1 MALLQTVVGLTF
13 LVVLGNVLGYF
24 FKKIPV
30 SLFQIALGLLVAIFL
45 NVKIE
50 LDTEWFLLLFI
61 APLLYSDAWRFP
73 KKELWELRGPIF
85 GNAILLVFITTIIGG
100 FLIYW
105 MVPELPL
112 PVALAIAAILSPTDP
127 VAVSAIAS
135 QAKLPPSIMHLVA
148 GESLINDA
156 SGLVGFKFAVAAAT
170 AGTFSLWE
178 ATGEF
183 FYVSIMGTLV
193 GALMGFILNAIGDWL
208 SSHGNNDVS
217 LRVVLQLFTPFLVYI
232 LAEEIHAS
240 GVIAVVV
247 AAIILNIHTKHDVD
261 YTGELHVVGINTWN
275 VFGYLLNGYI
285 FVILGI
291 EFPLATHLSAAIS
304 LPMALFYS
312 VVTWLIIFGIRVT
325 WTYVTQ
331 WVRLKNHK
339 NETASWRVA
348 LTSGL
353 TGVRGAVT
361 MAGVLSVPLVT
372 DSGAPFPQRALML
385 FIAAIT
391 IILSLIMAI
400 VLLPI
405 VGGEKKTQ
413 VPPGA
418 TKAKAKVA
426 QHMSEPRARVYVLQ
440 SAVRE
445 IEARRRESNQ
455 AVVYDIIRRY
465 QSQIRQLQL
474 QFMKAD
480 KMSPILDAEMTLRE
494 FALETERGAVQRLL
508 VDERISPLVFASE
521 GRRIDRA
528 ESELDDLVTHD
539 RGKRTWRQIRRFFTG
554 FGRMIRVWL
563 SDDSSDKLLSE
574 YQLARHEASKEAI
587 AAISKYISTDEA
599 QSSHLDQTAAYNL
612 IIMYRA
618 QIERERH
625 GQSSVKNAEAL
636 KMELELIGLNAQREA
651 VQHLTEAHF
660 ISSTTSL
667 NIRQYIN
674 FTEAGMLTNLEEYEL
689 R

>member
-508 VDERISPLVFASE
+508 VYERISPLVFASE

-667 NIRQYIN
+667 NIRQNIN
-674 FTEAGMLTNLEEYEL
+674 FTEAGMLTNLEE
-689 R
+689 

>member
-24 FKKIPV
+24 LKKVPV
-30 SLFQIALGLLVAIFL
+30 SLIQIGLGLLVAIFL
-45 NVKIE
+45 DVEIK

-85 GNAILLVFITTIIGG
+85 GNAILLVFITTIVGG

-105 MVPELPL
+105 MVPQLPL

-135 QAKLPPSIMHLVA
+135 EAKLPPSIMHLVA

-170 AGTFSLWE
+170 AGTFSLWQ

-183 FYVSIMGTLV
+183 FYVSIMGALV
-193 GALMGFILNAIGDWL
+193 GALMGFLINGIGDWL
-208 SSHGNNDVS
+208 SSHAINDVS
-217 LRVVLQLFTPFLVYI
+217 LRVVIQLFTPFLVYI
-232 LAEEIHAS
+232 TAEEINAS

-291 EFPLATHLSAAIS
+291 EFPLATHIGKVIP
-304 LPMALFYS
+304 LPMAILYS
-312 VVTWLIIFGIRVT
+312 VITWFIIFGIRVI

-339 NETASWRVA
+339 HETASWRVA
-348 LTSGL
+348 ITSGL

-372 DSGAPFPQRALML
+372 DSGEPFPQRALML

-391 IILSLIMAI
+391 IILSLVAAI

-405 VGGEKKTQ
+405 VGGTKKTQ
-413 VPPGA
+413 VPPG
-418 TKAKAKVA
+418 TKKAKAKVA

-455 AVVYDIIRRY
+455 IVIYEIIRRY
-465 QSQIRQLQL
+465 QIEIRQLQL
-474 QFMKAD
+474 QFMKTD
-480 KMSPILDAEMTLRE
+480 KLSPILDAEMALRQIG
-494 FALETERGAVQRLL
+494 LEAERSAIQGLL
-508 VDERISPLVFASE
+508 VDERITPLVFASE
-521 GRRIDRA
+521 GRRIDRS

-539 RGKRTWRQIRRFFTG
+539 RAKRTWRQIRRFLLS

-563 SDDSSDKLLSE
+563 SDTSSDALLTE
-574 YQLARHEASKEAI
+574 YELARHEAAKEAI

-599 QSSHLDQTAAYNL
+599 QDSHLDQTAAYNL
-612 IIMYRA
+612 IIMYRSR
-618 QIERERH
+618 IERERH
-625 GQSSVKNAEAL
+625 GGNGVQSEEDL
-636 KMELELIGLNAQREA
+636 KLELELVGLNAQRDA

-660 ISSTTSL
+660 ISNTTSR
-667 NIRQYIN
+667 NIRQNIN
-674 FTEAGMLTNLEEYEL
+674 FTEAGKLTNLEE
-689 R
+689 

>member
-247 AAIILNIHTKHDVD
+247 AAIILNIHTKYDVD

-667 NIRQYIN
+667 NIRQNIN
-674 FTEAGMLTNLEEYEL
+674 FTEAGMLTNLEE
-689 R
+689 

>member
-1 MALLQTVVGLTF
+1 MDLLQNVVGLTF

-24 FKKIPV
+24 LKKVPV
-30 SLFQIALGLLVAIFL
+30 SLIQIGLGLLVAIFL
-45 NVKIE
+45 DVEIK

-85 GNAILLVFITTIIGG
+85 GNAILLVFITTIVGG

-105 MVPELPL
+105 MVPQLPL

-135 QAKLPPSIMHLVA
+135 EAKLPPSIMHLVA

-170 AGTFSLWE
+170 AGTFSLWQ

-183 FYVSIMGTLV
+183 FYVSIMGALV
-193 GALMGFILNAIGDWL
+193 GALMGFLINGIGDWL
-208 SSHGNNDVS
+208 SSHAINDVS
-217 LRVVLQLFTPFLVYI
+217 LRVVIQLFTPFLVYI
-232 LAEEIHAS
+232 TAEEINAS

-261 YTGELHVVGINTWN
+261 YTGELHVIGINTWN

-291 EFPLATHLSAAIS
+291 EFPLATHIGQVIS
-304 LPMALFYS
+304 LPIAILYS
-312 VVTWLIIFGIRVT
+312 VITWFIIFGIRVI

-339 NETASWRVA
+339 HETASWRVA
-348 LTSGL
+348 ITSGL

-372 DSGAPFPQRALML
+372 DSGEPFPQRALML

-391 IILSLIMAI
+391 IILSLVAAI

-405 VGGEKKTQ
+405 VGGTKKTQ
-413 VPPGA
+413 VPPG
-418 TKAKAKVA
+418 TKKAKAKVA

-455 AVVYDIIRRY
+455 IVIYEIIRRY
-465 QSQIRQLQL
+465 QIEIRQLQL
-474 QFMKAD
+474 QFMKTD
-480 KMSPILDAEMTLRE
+480 KLSPILDAEMALRQIG
-494 FALETERGAVQRLL
+494 LEAERSAIQGLL
-508 VDERISPLVFASE
+508 VDERITPLVFASE
-521 GRRIDRA
+521 GRRIDRS

-539 RGKRTWRQIRRFFTG
+539 RAKRTWRQIRRFLLS

-563 SDDSSDKLLSE
+563 SDTSSDALLTE
-574 YQLARHEASKEAI
+574 YELARHEAAKEAI

-599 QSSHLDQTAAYNL
+599 QDSHLDQTAAYNL
-612 IIMYRA
+612 IIMYRSRL
-618 QIERERH
+618 ERERH
-625 GQSSVKNAEAL
+625 GGNGVQSEEDL
-636 KMELELIGLNAQREA
+636 KLELELVGLNAQRDA

-660 ISSTTSL
+660 ISNTTSR
-667 NIRQYIN
+667 NIRQNIN
-674 FTEAGMLTNLEEYEL
+674 FTEAGKLTNLEE
-689 R
+689 

>member
-85 GNAILLVFITTIIGG
+85 GNAILLVFITTIVGG

-170 AGTFSLWE
+170 AGTFSLWQ

-232 LAEEIHAS
+232 LAEEINAS

-312 VVTWLIIFGIRVT
+312 VVTWLIIFGIRVI

-348 LTSGL
+348 ITSGL

-455 AVVYDIIRRY
+455 AIVYDIIRRY

-521 GRRIDRA
+521 SRRIDRA

-554 FGRMIRVWL
+554 FGRMVRVWL

-660 ISSTTSL
+660 ISGTTSL
-667 NIRQYIN
+667 NIRQNIN
-674 FTEAGMLTNLEEYEL
+674 FTEAGMLTNLEE
-689 R
+689 

>member
-85 GNAILLVFITTIIGG
+85 GNAILLVFITTIVGG

-170 AGTFSLWE
+170 AGTFSLWQ

-183 FYVSIMGTLV
+183 FYVSIMSTLV

-232 LAEEIHAS
+232 LAEEINAS

-312 VVTWLIIFGIRVT
+312 VVTWLIIFGIRVI

-348 LTSGL
+348 ITSGL

-554 FGRMIRVWL
+554 FGRMVRVWL

-660 ISSTTSL
+660 ISGTTSL
-667 NIRQYIN
+667 NIRQNIN
-674 FTEAGMLTNLEEYEL
+674 FTEAGMLTNLEE
-689 R
+689 

>member
-1 MALLQTVVGLTF
+1 M
-13 LVVLGNVLGYF
+13 
-24 FKKIPV
+24 
-30 SLFQIALGLLVAIFL
+30 
-45 NVKIE
+45 
-50 LDTEWFLLLFI
+50 FI

-85 GNAILLVFITTIIGG
+85 GNAILLVFITTIVGG

-105 MVPELPL
+105 MVPQLPL

-135 QAKLPPSIMHLVA
+135 EAKLPPSIMHLVA

-170 AGTFSLWE
+170 AGTFSLWQ

-183 FYVSIMGTLV
+183 FYVSIMGALV
-193 GALMGFILNAIGDWL
+193 GALMGFLINGIGDWL
-208 SSHGNNDVS
+208 SSHAINDVS
-217 LRVVLQLFTPFLVYI
+217 LRVVIQLFTPFLVYI
-232 LAEEIHAS
+232 TAEEINAS

-261 YTGELHVVGINTWN
+261 YTGELHVIGINTWN
-275 VFGYLLNGYI
+275 VFAYLLNGYI

-291 EFPLATHLSAAIS
+291 EFPLATHIGQVIS
-304 LPMALFYS
+304 LPMAILYS
-312 VVTWLIIFGIRVT
+312 VITWFIIFGIRVI

-339 NETASWRVA
+339 HETASWRVA
-348 LTSGL
+348 ITSGL

-372 DSGAPFPQRALML
+372 DSGEPFPQRALML

-391 IILSLIMAI
+391 IILSLVAAI

-405 VGGEKKTQ
+405 VGGTKKTQ
-413 VPPGA
+413 VPPG
-418 TKAKAKVA
+418 TKKAKAKVA

-455 AVVYDIIRRY
+455 IVIYEIIRRY
-465 QSQIRQLQL
+465 QIEIRQLQL
-474 QFMKAD
+474 QFMKTD
-480 KMSPILDAEMTLRE
+480 KLSPILDAEMALRQIG
-494 FALETERGAVQRLL
+494 LEAERSAIQGLL
-508 VDERISPLVFASE
+508 VNERITPLVFASE
-521 GRRIDRA
+521 GRRIDRS

-539 RGKRTWRQIRRFFTG
+539 RAKRTWRQIRRFLLS

-563 SDDSSDKLLSE
+563 SDTSSDALLTE
-574 YQLARHEASKEAI
+574 YELARHEAAKEAI

-599 QSSHLDQTAAYNL
+599 QDSHLDQTAAYNL
-612 IIMYRA
+612 IIMYRSRL
-618 QIERERH
+618 ERERH
-625 GQSSVKNAEAL
+625 GGNGVQSEEDL
-636 KMELELIGLNAQREA
+636 KLELELVGLNAQRDA

-660 ISSTTSL
+660 ISNTTSR
-667 NIRQYIN
+667 NIRQNIN
-674 FTEAGMLTNLEEYEL
+674 FTEAGKLTNLEE
-689 R
+689 

>member
-24 FKKIPV
+24 LKKVPV
-30 SLFQIALGLLVAIFL
+30 SLIQIGLGLLVAIFL
-45 NVKIE
+45 DVEIK

-85 GNAILLVFITTIIGG
+85 GNAILLVFITTIVGG

-105 MVPELPL
+105 MVPQLPL

-135 QAKLPPSIMHLVA
+135 EAKLPPSIMHLVA

-170 AGTFSLWE
+170 AGTFSLWQ

-183 FYVSIMGTLV
+183 FYVSIMGALV
-193 GALMGFILNAIGDWL
+193 GALMGFLINGIGDWL
-208 SSHGNNDVS
+208 SSHAINDVS
-217 LRVVLQLFTPFLVYI
+217 FRVVIQLFTPFLVYI
-232 LAEEIHAS
+232 TAEEINAS

-261 YTGELHVVGINTWN
+261 YTGELHVIGINTWN

-291 EFPLATHLSAAIS
+291 EFPLATHIGQVIS
-304 LPMALFYS
+304 LPMAILYS
-312 VVTWLIIFGIRVT
+312 VITWFIIFGIRVI

-339 NETASWRVA
+339 HETASWRVA
-348 LTSGL
+348 ITSGL

-372 DSGAPFPQRALML
+372 DSGEPFPQRALML

-391 IILSLIMAI
+391 IILSLVAAI

-405 VGGEKKTQ
+405 VGGTKKTQ
-413 VPPGA
+413 VPPG
-418 TKAKAKVA
+418 TKKAKAKVA

-455 AVVYDIIRRY
+455 IVIYEIIRRY
-465 QSQIRQLQL
+465 QIEIRQLQL
-474 QFMKAD
+474 QFMKTD
-480 KMSPILDAEMTLRE
+480 KLSPILDAEMALRQIG
-494 FALETERGAVQRLL
+494 LEAERSAIQGLL
-508 VDERISPLVFASE
+508 VDERITPLVFASE
-521 GRRIDRA
+521 GRRIDRS

-539 RGKRTWRQIRRFFTG
+539 RAKRTWRQIRRFLLS

-563 SDDSSDKLLSE
+563 SDTSSDALLTE
-574 YQLARHEASKEAI
+574 YELARHEAAKEAI

-599 QSSHLDQTAAYNL
+599 QDSHLDQTAAYNL
-612 IIMYRA
+612 IIMYRSRL
-618 QIERERH
+618 ERERH
-625 GQSSVKNAEAL
+625 GGNGVQSEEDL
-636 KMELELIGLNAQREA
+636 KLELELVGLNAQRDA

-660 ISSTTSL
+660 ISNTTSR
-667 NIRQYIN
+667 NIRQNIN
-674 FTEAGMLTNLEEYEL
+674 FTEAGKLTNLEE
-689 R
+689 

>member
-24 FKKIPV
+24 LKKVPV
-30 SLFQIALGLLVAIFL
+30 SLIQIGLGLLVAIFL
-45 NVKIE
+45 DVEIK

-85 GNAILLVFITTIIGG
+85 GNAILLVFITTIVGG

-105 MVPELPL
+105 MVPQLPL

-135 QAKLPPSIMHLVA
+135 EAKLPPSIMHLVA

-170 AGTFSLWE
+170 AGTFSLWQ

-183 FYVSIMGTLV
+183 FYVSIMGALV
-193 GALMGFILNAIGDWL
+193 GALMGFLINGIGDWL
-208 SSHGNNDVS
+208 SSHAINDVS
-217 LRVVLQLFTPFLVYI
+217 LRVVIQLFTPFLVYI
-232 LAEEIHAS
+232 TAEEINAS

-291 EFPLATHLSAAIS
+291 EFPLATHIGQVIS
-304 LPMALFYS
+304 LPMAILYS
-312 VVTWLIIFGIRVT
+312 VITWFIIFGIRVI

-339 NETASWRVA
+339 HETASWRVA
-348 LTSGL
+348 ITSGL

-372 DSGAPFPQRALML
+372 DSGEPFPQRALML

-391 IILSLIMAI
+391 IILSLIAAI

-405 VGGEKKTQ
+405 VGGTKKTQ
-413 VPPGA
+413 VPPG
-418 TKAKAKVA
+418 TKKAKAKVA

-455 AVVYDIIRRY
+455 IVIYEIIRRY
-465 QSQIRQLQL
+465 QIEIRQLQL
-474 QFMKAD
+474 QFMKTD
-480 KMSPILDAEMTLRE
+480 KLSPILDAEMALRQIG
-494 FALETERGAVQRLL
+494 LEAERSAIQGLL
-508 VDERISPLVFASE
+508 VDERITPLVFASE
-521 GRRIDRA
+521 GRRIDRS

-539 RGKRTWRQIRRFFTG
+539 RAKRTWRQIRRFLLS

-563 SDDSSDKLLSE
+563 SDTSSDALLTE
-574 YQLARHEASKEAI
+574 YELARHEAAKEAI

-599 QSSHLDQTAAYNL
+599 QDSHLDQTAAYNL
-612 IIMYRA
+612 IIMYRSRL
-618 QIERERH
+618 ERERH
-625 GQSSVKNAEAL
+625 GGNGVQSEEDL
-636 KMELELIGLNAQREA
+636 KLELELVGLNAQRDA

-660 ISSTTSL
+660 ISNTTSR
-667 NIRQYIN
+667 NIRQNIN
-674 FTEAGMLTNLEEYEL
+674 FTEAGKLTNLEE
-689 R
+689 

>member
-24 FKKIPV
+24 LKKVPV
-30 SLFQIALGLLVAIFL
+30 SLIQIGLGLLVAIFL
-45 NVKIE
+45 DVEIK

-85 GNAILLVFITTIIGG
+85 GNAILLVFITTIVGG

-105 MVPELPL
+105 MVPQLPL

-135 QAKLPPSIMHLVA
+135 EAKLPPSIMHLVA

-170 AGTFSLWE
+170 AGTFSLWQ

-183 FYVSIMGTLV
+183 FYVSIMGALV
-193 GALMGFILNAIGDWL
+193 GALMGFLINGIGDWL
-208 SSHGNNDVS
+208 SSHAINDVS
-217 LRVVLQLFTPFLVYI
+217 LRVVIQLFTPFLVYI
-232 LAEEIHAS
+232 TAEEINAS

-261 YTGELHVVGINTWN
+261 YTGELHVIGINTWN

-291 EFPLATHLSAAIS
+291 EFPLATHIGQVIS
-304 LPMALFYS
+304 LPMAILYS
-312 VVTWLIIFGIRVT
+312 VITWFIIFGIRVI

-339 NETASWRVA
+339 HETASWRVA
-348 LTSGL
+348 ITSGL

-372 DSGAPFPQRALML
+372 DSGEPFPQRALML

-391 IILSLIMAI
+391 IILSLVAAI

-405 VGGEKKTQ
+405 VGGTKKTQ
-413 VPPGA
+413 VPPG
-418 TKAKAKVA
+418 TKKAKAKVA

-455 AVVYDIIRRY
+455 IVIYEIIGRY
-465 QSQIRQLQL
+465 QIEIRQLQL
-474 QFMKAD
+474 QFMKTD
-480 KMSPILDAEMTLRE
+480 KLSPILDAEMALRQIG
-494 FALETERGAVQRLL
+494 LEAERSAIQGLL
-508 VDERISPLVFASE
+508 VDERITPLVFASE
-521 GRRIDRA
+521 GRRIDRS

-539 RGKRTWRQIRRFFTG
+539 RAKRTWRQIRRFLLS

-563 SDDSSDKLLSE
+563 SDTSSDALLTE
-574 YQLARHEASKEAI
+574 YELARHEAAKEAI

-599 QSSHLDQTAAYNL
+599 QDSHLDQTAAYNL
-612 IIMYRA
+612 IIMYRSRL
-618 QIERERH
+618 ERERH
-625 GQSSVKNAEAL
+625 GGNGVQSEEDL
-636 KMELELIGLNAQREA
+636 KLELELVGLNAQRDA

-660 ISSTTSL
+660 ISNTTSR
-667 NIRQYIN
+667 NIRQNIN
-674 FTEAGMLTNLEEYEL
+674 FTEAGKLTNLEE
-689 R
+689 

>member
-85 GNAILLVFITTIIGG
+85 GNAILLVFITTIVGG

-170 AGTFSLWE
+170 AGTFSLWQ

-232 LAEEIHAS
+232 LAEEINAS

-312 VVTWLIIFGIRVT
+312 VVTWLIIFGIRVI

-348 LTSGL
+348 ITSGL

-521 GRRIDRA
+521 GRRIDRS

-554 FGRMIRVWL
+554 FGRMVRVWL

-660 ISSTTSL
+660 ISGTTSL
-667 NIRQYIN
+667 NIRQNIN
-674 FTEAGMLTNLEEYEL
+674 FTEAGMLTNLEE
-689 R
+689 

>member
-24 FKKIPV
+24 LKKVPV
-30 SLFQIALGLLVAIFL
+30 SLIQIGLGLLVAIFL
-45 NVKIE
+45 DVEIK

-85 GNAILLVFITTIIGG
+85 GNAILLVFITTIVGG

-105 MVPELPL
+105 MVPQLPL

-135 QAKLPPSIMHLVA
+135 EAKLPPSIMHLVA

-170 AGTFSLWE
+170 AGTFSLWQ

-183 FYVSIMGTLV
+183 FYVSIMGALV
-193 GALMGFILNAIGDWL
+193 GALMGFLINGIGDWL
-208 SSHGNNDVS
+208 SSHAINDVS
-217 LRVVLQLFTPFLVYI
+217 FRVVIQLFTPFLVYI
-232 LAEEIHAS
+232 TAEEINAS

-261 YTGELHVVGINTWN
+261 YTGELHVIGINTWN

-291 EFPLATHLSAAIS
+291 EFPLATHIGQVIS
-304 LPMALFYS
+304 LPMAILYS
-312 VVTWLIIFGIRVT
+312 VITWFIIFGIRVI

-339 NETASWRVA
+339 HETASWRVA
-348 LTSGL
+348 ITSGL

-372 DSGAPFPQRALML
+372 DSGEPFPQRALML

-391 IILSLIMAI
+391 IILSLIAAI

-405 VGGEKKTQ
+405 VGGTKKTQ
-413 VPPGA
+413 VPPG
-418 TKAKAKVA
+418 TKKAKAKVA

-455 AVVYDIIRRY
+455 IVIYEIIRRY
-465 QSQIRQLQL
+465 QIEIRQLQL
-474 QFMKAD
+474 QFMKTD
-480 KMSPILDAEMTLRE
+480 KLSPILDAEMALRQIG
-494 FALETERGAVQRLL
+494 LEAERSAIQGLL
-508 VDERISPLVFASE
+508 VDERITPLVFASE
-521 GRRIDRA
+521 GRRIDRS

-539 RGKRTWRQIRRFFTG
+539 RAKRTWRQIRRFLLS

-563 SDDSSDKLLSE
+563 SDTSSDALLTE
-574 YQLARHEASKEAI
+574 YELARHEAAKEAI

-599 QSSHLDQTAAYNL
+599 QDSHLDQTAAYNL
-612 IIMYRA
+612 IIMYRSRL
-618 QIERERH
+618 ERERH
-625 GQSSVKNAEAL
+625 GGNGVQSEEDL
-636 KMELELIGLNAQREA
+636 KLELELVGLNAQRDA

-660 ISSTTSL
+660 ISNTTSR
-667 NIRQYIN
+667 NIRQNIN
-674 FTEAGMLTNLEEYEL
+674 FTEAGKLTNLEE
-689 R
+689 

>member
-24 FKKIPV
+24 LKKVPV
-30 SLFQIALGLLVAIFL
+30 SLIQIGLGLLVAIFL
-45 NVKIE
+45 DVEIK

-85 GNAILLVFITTIIGG
+85 GNAILLVFITTIVGG

-105 MVPELPL
+105 MVPQLPL

-135 QAKLPPSIMHLVA
+135 EAKLPPSIMHLVA

-170 AGTFSLWE
+170 AGTFSLWQ

-183 FYVSIMGTLV
+183 FYVSIMGALV
-193 GALMGFILNAIGDWL
+193 GALMGFLINGIGDWL
-208 SSHGNNDVS
+208 SSHAINDVS
-217 LRVVLQLFTPFLVYI
+217 LRVVIQLFTPFLVYI
-232 LAEEIHAS
+232 TAEEINAS

-261 YTGELHVVGINTWN
+261 YTGELHVIGINTWN

-291 EFPLATHLSAAIS
+291 EFPLATHIGQVIS
-304 LPMALFYS
+304 LPMAILYS
-312 VVTWLIIFGIRVT
+312 VITWFIIFGIRVI

-339 NETASWRVA
+339 HETASWRVA
-348 LTSGL
+348 ITSGL

-372 DSGAPFPQRALML
+372 DSGEPFPQRALML

-391 IILSLIMAI
+391 IILSLVAAI

-405 VGGEKKTQ
+405 VGGTKKTQ
-413 VPPGA
+413 VPPG
-418 TKAKAKVA
+418 TKKAKAKVA

-455 AVVYDIIRRY
+455 IVIYEIIRRY
-465 QSQIRQLQL
+465 QIEIRQLQL
-474 QFMKAD
+474 QFMKTD
-480 KMSPILDAEMTLRE
+480 KLSPILDAEMALRQIG
-494 FALETERGAVQRLL
+494 LEAERSAIQGLL
-508 VDERISPLVFASE
+508 VNERITPLVFASE
-521 GRRIDRA
+521 GRRIDRS

-539 RGKRTWRQIRRFFTG
+539 RAKRTWRQIRRFLLS

-563 SDDSSDKLLSE
+563 SDTSSDALLTE
-574 YQLARHEASKEAI
+574 YELARHEAAKEAI

-599 QSSHLDQTAAYNL
+599 QDSHLDQTAAYNL
-612 IIMYRA
+612 IIMYRSRL
-618 QIERERH
+618 ERERH
-625 GQSSVKNAEAL
+625 GGNGVQSEEDL
-636 KMELELIGLNAQREA
+636 KLELELVGLNAQRDA

-660 ISSTTSL
+660 ISNTTSR
-667 NIRQYIN
+667 NIRQNIN
-674 FTEAGMLTNLEEYEL
+674 FTEAGKLTNLEE
-689 R
+689 

>member
-1 MALLQTVVGLTF
+1 MDLLQTVVGLTF

-24 FKKIPV
+24 LKKVPV
-30 SLFQIALGLLVAIFL
+30 SLIQIGLGLLVAIFL
-45 NVKIE
+45 DVEIK

-85 GNAILLVFITTIIGG
+85 GNAILLVFITTIVGG

-105 MVPELPL
+105 MVPQLPL

-135 QAKLPPSIMHLVA
+135 EAKLPPSIMHLVA

-170 AGTFSLWE
+170 AGTFSLWQ

-183 FYVSIMGTLV
+183 FYVSIMGALV
-193 GALMGFILNAIGDWL
+193 GALMGFLINGIGDWL
-208 SSHGNNDVS
+208 SSHAINDVS
-217 LRVVLQLFTPFLVYI
+217 LRVVIQLFTPFLVYI
-232 LAEEIHAS
+232 TAEEINAS

-261 YTGELHVVGINTWN
+261 YTGELHVIGINTWN

-291 EFPLATHLSAAIS
+291 EFPLATHIGQVIS
-304 LPMALFYS
+304 LPMAILYS
-312 VVTWLIIFGIRVT
+312 VITWFIIFGIRVI

-339 NETASWRVA
+339 HETASWRVA
-348 LTSGL
+348 ITSGL

-372 DSGAPFPQRALML
+372 DSGEPFPQRALML

-391 IILSLIMAI
+391 IILSLVAAI

-405 VGGEKKTQ
+405 VGGTKKTQ
-413 VPPGA
+413 VPPG
-418 TKAKAKVA
+418 TKKAKAKVA

-455 AVVYDIIRRY
+455 IVIYEIIRRY
-465 QSQIRQLQL
+465 QIEIRQLQL
-474 QFMKAD
+474 QFMKTD
-480 KMSPILDAEMTLRE
+480 KLSPILDAEMALRQIG
-494 FALETERGAVQRLL
+494 LEAERSAIQGLL
-508 VDERISPLVFASE
+508 VDERITPLVFASE
-521 GRRIDRA
+521 GRRIDRS

-539 RGKRTWRQIRRFFTG
+539 RAKRTWRQIRRFLLS

-563 SDDSSDKLLSE
+563 SDTSSDALLTE
-574 YQLARHEASKEAI
+574 YELARHEAAKEAI

-599 QSSHLDQTAAYNL
+599 QDSHLDQTAAYNL
-612 IIMYRA
+612 IIMYRSRL
-618 QIERERH
+618 ERERH
-625 GQSSVKNAEAL
+625 GGNGVQSEEDL
-636 KMELELIGLNAQREA
+636 KLELELVGLNAQRDA

-660 ISSTTSL
+660 ISNTTSR
-667 NIRQYIN
+667 NIRQNIN
-674 FTEAGMLTNLEEYEL
+674 FTEAGKLTNLEE
-689 R
+689 

>member
-85 GNAILLVFITTIIGG
+85 GNAILLVFITTIVGG

-170 AGTFSLWE
+170 AGTFSLWQ

-183 FYVSIMGTLV
+183 FYVLIMGTLV

-232 LAEEIHAS
+232 LAEEINAS

-312 VVTWLIIFGIRVT
+312 VVTWLIIFGIRVI

-348 LTSGL
+348 ITSGL

-554 FGRMIRVWL
+554 FGRMVRVWL

-660 ISSTTSL
+660 ISGTTSL
-667 NIRQYIN
+667 NIRQNIN
-674 FTEAGMLTNLEEYEL
+674 FTEAGMLTNLEE
-689 R
+689 

>member
-24 FKKIPV
+24 LKKVPV
-30 SLFQIALGLLVAIFL
+30 SLIQIGLGLLVAIFL
-45 NVKIE
+45 DVEIK

-85 GNAILLVFITTIIGG
+85 GNAILLVFITTIVGG

-105 MVPELPL
+105 MVPQLPL

-135 QAKLPPSIMHLVA
+135 EAKLPPSIMHLVA

-170 AGTFSLWE
+170 AGTFSLWQ

-183 FYVSIMGTLV
+183 FYVSIMGALV
-193 GALMGFILNAIGDWL
+193 GALMGFLINGIGDWL
-208 SSHGNNDVS
+208 SSHAINDVS
-217 LRVVLQLFTPFLVYI
+217 LRVVIQLFTPFLVYI
-232 LAEEIHAS
+232 TAEEINAS

-261 YTGELHVVGINTWN
+261 YTGELHVIGINTWN
-275 VFGYLLNGYI
+275 VFAYLLNGYI

-291 EFPLATHLSAAIS
+291 EFPLATHIGQVIS
-304 LPMALFYS
+304 LPMAILYS
-312 VVTWLIIFGIRVT
+312 VITWFIIFGIRVI

-339 NETASWRVA
+339 HETASWRVA
-348 LTSGL
+348 ITSGL

-372 DSGAPFPQRALML
+372 DSGEPFPQRALML

-391 IILSLIMAI
+391 IILSLVAAI

-405 VGGEKKTQ
+405 VGGTKKTQ
-413 VPPGA
+413 VPPG
-418 TKAKAKVA
+418 TKKAKAKVA

-455 AVVYDIIRRY
+455 IVIYEIIRRY
-465 QSQIRQLQL
+465 QIEIRQLQL
-474 QFMKAD
+474 QFMKTD
-480 KMSPILDAEMTLRE
+480 KLSPILDAEMALRQIG
-494 FALETERGAVQRLL
+494 LEAERSAIQGLL
-508 VDERISPLVFASE
+508 VDERITPLVFASE
-521 GRRIDRA
+521 GRRIDRS

-539 RGKRTWRQIRRFFTG
+539 RAKRTWRQIRRFLLS

-563 SDDSSDKLLSE
+563 SDTSSDALLTE
-574 YQLARHEASKEAI
+574 YELARHEAAKEAI

-599 QSSHLDQTAAYNL
+599 QDSHLDQTAAYNL
-612 IIMYRA
+612 IIMYRSRL
-618 QIERERH
+618 ERERH
-625 GQSSVKNAEAL
+625 GGNGVQSEEDL
-636 KMELELIGLNAQREA
+636 KLELELVGLNAQRDA

-660 ISSTTSL
+660 ISNTTSR
-667 NIRQYIN
+667 NIRQNIN
-674 FTEAGMLTNLEEYEL
+674 FTEAGKLTNLEE
-689 R
+689 

>member
-24 FKKIPV
+24 LKKVPV
-30 SLFQIALGLLVAIFL
+30 SLIQIGLGLLVAIFL
-45 NVKIE
+45 DVEIK

-85 GNAILLVFITTIIGG
+85 GNAILLVFITTIVGG

-105 MVPELPL
+105 MVPQLPL

-135 QAKLPPSIMHLVA
+135 EAKLPPSIMHLVA

-170 AGTFSLWE
+170 AGTFSLWQ

-183 FYVSIMGTLV
+183 FYVSIMGALV
-193 GALMGFILNAIGDWL
+193 GALMGFLINGIGDWL
-208 SSHGNNDVS
+208 SSHAINDVS
-217 LRVVLQLFTPFLVYI
+217 LRVVIQLFTPFLVYI
-232 LAEEIHAS
+232 TAEEINAS

-261 YTGELHVVGINTWN
+261 YTGELHVIGINTWN
-275 VFGYLLNGYI
+275 VFAYLLNGYI

-291 EFPLATHLSAAIS
+291 EFPLATHIGQVIS
-304 LPMALFYS
+304 LPMAILYS
-312 VVTWLIIFGIRVT
+312 VITWFIIFGIRVI

-339 NETASWRVA
+339 HETASWRVA
-348 LTSGL
+348 ITSGL

-372 DSGAPFPQRALML
+372 DSGEPFPQRALML

-391 IILSLIMAI
+391 IILSLVAAI

-405 VGGEKKTQ
+405 VGDTKKTQ
-413 VPPGA
+413 VPPG
-418 TKAKAKVA
+418 TKKAKAKVA

-455 AVVYDIIRRY
+455 IVIYEIIRRY
-465 QSQIRQLQL
+465 QIEIRQLQL
-474 QFMKAD
+474 QFMKTD
-480 KMSPILDAEMTLRE
+480 KLSPILDAEMALRQIG
-494 FALETERGAVQRLL
+494 LEAERSAIQGLL
-508 VDERISPLVFASE
+508 VDERITPLVFASE
-521 GRRIDRA
+521 GRRIDRS

-539 RGKRTWRQIRRFFTG
+539 RAKRTWRQIRRFLLS

-563 SDDSSDKLLSE
+563 SDTSSDALLTE
-574 YQLARHEASKEAI
+574 YELARHEAAKEAI

-599 QSSHLDQTAAYNL
+599 QDSHLDQTAAYNL
-612 IIMYRA
+612 IIMYRSRL
-618 QIERERH
+618 ERERH
-625 GQSSVKNAEAL
+625 GGNGVQSEEDL
-636 KMELELIGLNAQREA
+636 KLELELVGLNAQRDA

-660 ISSTTSL
+660 ISNTTSR
-667 NIRQYIN
+667 NIRQNIN
-674 FTEAGMLTNLEEYEL
+674 FTEAGKLTNLEE
-689 R
+689 

>member
-24 FKKIPV
+24 LKKVPV
-30 SLFQIALGLLVAIFL
+30 SLIQIGLGLLVAVFL
-45 NVKIE
+45 DVEIK

-85 GNAILLVFITTIIGG
+85 GNAILLVFITTIVGG

-105 MVPELPL
+105 MVPQLPL

-135 QAKLPPSIMHLVA
+135 EAKLPPSIMHLVA

-170 AGTFSLWE
+170 AGTFSLWQ

-183 FYVSIMGTLV
+183 FYVSIMGALV
-193 GALMGFILNAIGDWL
+193 GALMGFLINGIGDWL
-208 SSHGNNDVS
+208 SSHAINDVS
-217 LRVVLQLFTPFLVYI
+217 LRVVIQLFTPFLVYI
-232 LAEEIHAS
+232 ITEEINAS

-261 YTGELHVVGINTWN
+261 YTGELHVIGINTWN

-291 EFPLATHLSAAIS
+291 EFPLATHIGQVIS
-304 LPMALFYS
+304 LPMAILYS
-312 VVTWLIIFGIRVT
+312 VITWFIIFGIRVI
-325 WTYVTQ
+325 WTYVSQ

-339 NETASWRVA
+339 HETASWRVA
-348 LTSGL
+348 ITSGL

-372 DSGAPFPQRALML
+372 DSGEPFPQRALML

-391 IILSLIMAI
+391 IILSLVAAI

-405 VGGEKKTQ
+405 VGGTKKTQ
-413 VPPGA
+413 VPPG
-418 TKAKAKVA
+418 TKKAKAKVA

-455 AVVYDIIRRY
+455 IVIYEIIRRY
-465 QSQIRQLQL
+465 QIEIRQLQL
-474 QFMKAD
+474 QFMKTD
-480 KMSPILDAEMTLRE
+480 KLSPILDAEMALRQIG
-494 FALETERGAVQRLL
+494 LEAERSAIQGLL
-508 VDERISPLVFASE
+508 VDERITPLVFASE
-521 GRRIDRA
+521 GRRIDRS

-539 RGKRTWRQIRRFFTG
+539 RAKRTWRQVRRFLLS

-563 SDDSSDKLLSE
+563 SDTSSDALLSE
-574 YQLARHEASKEAI
+574 YELARHEAAKEAI

-599 QSSHLDQTAAYNL
+599 QDSHLDQTAAYNL
-612 IIMYRA
+612 IIMYRSRL
-618 QIERERH
+618 ERERH
-625 GQSSVKNAEAL
+625 GGNGVQSEEDL
-636 KMELELIGLNAQREA
+636 KLELELVGLNAQRDA

-660 ISSTTSL
+660 ISNTTSR
-667 NIRQYIN
+667 NIRQNIN
-674 FTEAGMLTNLEEYEL
+674 FTEAGKLTNLEE
-689 R
+689 

>member
-1 MALLQTVVGLTF
+1 MDLLQTVVGLTF

-24 FKKIPV
+24 LKKVPV
-30 SLFQIALGLLVAIFL
+30 SLIQIGLGLLVAIFL
-45 NVKIE
+45 DVEIK

-85 GNAILLVFITTIIGG
+85 GNAILLVFITTIVGG

-105 MVPELPL
+105 MVPQLPL

-135 QAKLPPSIMHLVA
+135 EAKLPPSIMHLVA

-170 AGTFSLWE
+170 AGTFSLWQ

-183 FYVSIMGTLV
+183 FYVSIMGALV
-193 GALMGFILNAIGDWL
+193 GALMGFLINGIGDWL
-208 SSHGNNDVS
+208 SSHAINDVS
-217 LRVVLQLFTPFLVYI
+217 LRVVIQLFTPFLVYI
-232 LAEEIHAS
+232 TAEEINAS

-261 YTGELHVVGINTWN
+261 YTGELHVIGINTWN
-275 VFGYLLNGYI
+275 VFAYLLNGYI

-291 EFPLATHLSAAIS
+291 EFPLATHIGQVIS
-304 LPMALFYS
+304 LPMAILYS
-312 VVTWLIIFGIRVT
+312 VITWFIIFGIRVI

-339 NETASWRVA
+339 HETASWRVA
-348 LTSGL
+348 ITSGL

-372 DSGAPFPQRALML
+372 DSGEPFPQRALML

-391 IILSLIMAI
+391 IILSLVAAI

-405 VGGEKKTQ
+405 VGGTKKTQ
-413 VPPGA
+413 VPPG
-418 TKAKAKVA
+418 TKKAKAKVA

-455 AVVYDIIRRY
+455 IVVYEIIRRY
-465 QSQIRQLQL
+465 QIEIRQLQL
-474 QFMKAD
+474 QFMKTD
-480 KMSPILDAEMTLRE
+480 KLSPILDAEMALRQIG
-494 FALETERGAVQRLL
+494 LEAERSAIQGLL
-508 VDERISPLVFASE
+508 VNERITPLVFASE
-521 GRRIDRA
+521 GRRIDRS

-539 RGKRTWRQIRRFFTG
+539 RAKRTWRQIRRFLLS

-563 SDDSSDKLLSE
+563 SDTSSDALLTE
-574 YQLARHEASKEAI
+574 YELARHEAAKEAI

-599 QSSHLDQTAAYNL
+599 QDSHLDQTAAYNL
-612 IIMYRA
+612 IIMYRSRL
-618 QIERERH
+618 ERERH
-625 GQSSVKNAEAL
+625 GGNGVQSEEDL
-636 KMELELIGLNAQREA
+636 KLELELVGLNAQRDA

-660 ISSTTSL
+660 ISNTTSR
-667 NIRQYIN
+667 NIRQNIN
-674 FTEAGMLTNLEEYEL
+674 FTEAGKLTNLEE
-689 R
+689 

>member
-1 MALLQTVVGLTF
+1 MDLLQTVVGLTF

-24 FKKIPV
+24 LKKVPV
-30 SLFQIALGLLVAIFL
+30 SLIQIGLGLLVAIFL
-45 NVKIE
+45 DVEIK

-85 GNAILLVFITTIIGG
+85 GNAILLVFITTIVGG

-105 MVPELPL
+105 MVPQLPL

-135 QAKLPPSIMHLVA
+135 EAKLPPSIMHLVA

-170 AGTFSLWE
+170 AGTFSLWQ

-183 FYVSIMGTLV
+183 FYVSIMGALV
-193 GALMGFILNAIGDWL
+193 GALMGFLINGIGDWL
-208 SSHGNNDVS
+208 SSHAINDVS
-217 LRVVLQLFTPFLVYI
+217 LRVVIQLFTPFLVYI
-232 LAEEIHAS
+232 TAEEINAS

-261 YTGELHVVGINTWN
+261 YTGELHVIGINTWN
-275 VFGYLLNGYI
+275 VFAYLLNGYI

-291 EFPLATHLSAAIS
+291 EFPLATHIGQVIS
-304 LPMALFYS
+304 LPMAILYS
-312 VVTWLIIFGIRVT
+312 VITWFIIFGIRVI

-339 NETASWRVA
+339 HETASWRVA
-348 LTSGL
+348 ITSGL
-353 TGVRGAVT
+353 NGVRGAVT

-372 DSGAPFPQRALML
+372 DSGEPFPQRALML

-391 IILSLIMAI
+391 IILSLVAAI

-405 VGGEKKTQ
+405 VGGTKKTQ
-413 VPPGA
+413 VPPG
-418 TKAKAKVA
+418 TKKAKAKVA

-455 AVVYDIIRRY
+455 IVIYEIIRRY
-465 QSQIRQLQL
+465 QIEIRQLQL
-474 QFMKAD
+474 QFMKTD
-480 KMSPILDAEMTLRE
+480 KLSPILDAEMALRQIG
-494 FALETERGAVQRLL
+494 LEAERSAIQGLL
-508 VDERISPLVFASE
+508 VNERITPLVFASE
-521 GRRIDRA
+521 GRRIDRS

-539 RGKRTWRQIRRFFTG
+539 RAKRTWRQIRRFLLS

-563 SDDSSDKLLSE
+563 SDTSSDALLTE
-574 YQLARHEASKEAI
+574 YELARHEAAKEAI

-599 QSSHLDQTAAYNL
+599 QDSHLDQTAAYNL
-612 IIMYRA
+612 IIMYRSRL
-618 QIERERH
+618 ERERH
-625 GQSSVKNAEAL
+625 GGNGVQSEEDL
-636 KMELELIGLNAQREA
+636 KLELELVGLNAQRDA

-660 ISSTTSL
+660 ISNTTSR
-667 NIRQYIN
+667 NIRQNIN
-674 FTEAGMLTNLEEYEL
+674 FTEAGKLTNLEE
-689 R
+689 

>member
-85 GNAILLVFITTIIGG
+85 GNAILLVFITTIVGG

-170 AGTFSLWE
+170 AGTFSLWQ

-232 LAEEIHAS
+232 LAEEINAS

-312 VVTWLIIFGIRVT
+312 VVTWLIIFGIRVI

-348 LTSGL
+348 ITSGL

-554 FGRMIRVWL
+554 FGRMVRVWL

-599 QSSHLDQTAAYNL
+599 QNSHLDQTAAYNL

-660 ISSTTSL
+660 ISGTTSL
-667 NIRQYIN
+667 NIRQNIN
-674 FTEAGMLTNLEEYEL
+674 FTEAGMLTNLEE
-689 R
+689 

>member
-24 FKKIPV
+24 LKKVPV
-30 SLFQIALGLLVAIFL
+30 SLIQIGLGLLVAVFL
-45 NVKIE
+45 DVEIK

-85 GNAILLVFITTIIGG
+85 GNAILLVFITTIVGG

-105 MVPELPL
+105 MVPQLPL

-135 QAKLPPSIMHLVA
+135 EAKLPPSIMHLVA

-156 SGLVGFKFAVAAAT
+156 SGLVGFKFAVAATT
-170 AGTFSLWE
+170 AGTFSLWQ

-183 FYVSIMGTLV
+183 FYVSIMGALV
-193 GALMGFILNAIGDWL
+193 GALMGFLINGIGDWL
-208 SSHGNNDVS
+208 SSHAINDVS
-217 LRVVLQLFTPFLVYI
+217 LRVVIQLFTPFLVYI
-232 LAEEIHAS
+232 ITEEINAS

-261 YTGELHVVGINTWN
+261 YTGELHVIGINTWN

-291 EFPLATHLSAAIS
+291 EFPLATHIGQVIS
-304 LPMALFYS
+304 LPMAILYS
-312 VVTWLIIFGIRVT
+312 VITWFIIFGIRVI
-325 WTYVTQ
+325 WTYVSQ

-339 NETASWRVA
+339 HETASWRVA
-348 LTSGL
+348 ITSGL

-372 DSGAPFPQRALML
+372 DSGEPFPQRALML

-391 IILSLIMAI
+391 IILSLVAAI

-405 VGGEKKTQ
+405 VGGTKKTQ
-413 VPPGA
+413 VPPG
-418 TKAKAKVA
+418 TKKAKAKVA

-455 AVVYDIIRRY
+455 IVIYEIIRRY
-465 QSQIRQLQL
+465 QIEIRQLQL
-474 QFMKAD
+474 QFMKTD
-480 KMSPILDAEMTLRE
+480 KLSPILDAEMALRQIG
-494 FALETERGAVQRLL
+494 LEAERSAIQGLL
-508 VDERISPLVFASE
+508 VDERITPLVFASE
-521 GRRIDRA
+521 GRRIDRS

-539 RGKRTWRQIRRFFTG
+539 RAKRTWRQVRRFLLS

-563 SDDSSDKLLSE
+563 SDTSSDALLSE
-574 YQLARHEASKEAI
+574 YELARHEAAKEAI

-599 QSSHLDQTAAYNL
+599 QDSHLDQTAAYNL
-612 IIMYRA
+612 IIMYRSRL
-618 QIERERH
+618 ERERH
-625 GQSSVKNAEAL
+625 GGNGVQSEEDL
-636 KMELELIGLNAQREA
+636 KLELELVGLNAQRDA

-660 ISSTTSL
+660 ISNTTSR
-667 NIRQYIN
+667 NIRQNIN
-674 FTEAGMLTNLEEYEL
+674 FTEAGKLTNLEE
-689 R
+689 

>member
-24 FKKIPV
+24 LKKVPV
-30 SLFQIALGLLVAIFL
+30 SLIQIGLGLLVAIFL
-45 NVKIE
+45 DVEIK

-85 GNAILLVFITTIIGG
+85 GNAILLVFITTIVGG

-105 MVPELPL
+105 MVPQLPL

-135 QAKLPPSIMHLVA
+135 EAKLPPSIMHLVA
-148 GESLINDA
+148 GESLINDV

-170 AGTFSLWE
+170 AGTFSLWQ

-183 FYVSIMGTLV
+183 FYVSIMGALV
-193 GALMGFILNAIGDWL
+193 GALMGFLINGIGDWL
-208 SSHGNNDVS
+208 SSHAINDVS
-217 LRVVLQLFTPFLVYI
+217 LRVVIQLFTPFLVYI
-232 LAEEIHAS
+232 TAEEINAS

-261 YTGELHVVGINTWN
+261 YTGELHVIGINTWN
-275 VFGYLLNGYI
+275 VFAYLLNGYI

-291 EFPLATHLSAAIS
+291 EFPLATHIGQVIS
-304 LPMALFYS
+304 LPMAILYS
-312 VVTWLIIFGIRVT
+312 VITWFIIFGIRVI

-339 NETASWRVA
+339 HETASWRVA
-348 LTSGL
+348 ITSGL

-372 DSGAPFPQRALML
+372 DSGEPFPQRALML

-391 IILSLIMAI
+391 IILSLIAAI

-405 VGGEKKTQ
+405 VGGTKKTQ
-413 VPPGA
+413 VPPG
-418 TKAKAKVA
+418 TKKAKAKVA

-455 AVVYDIIRRY
+455 IVIYEIIRRY
-465 QSQIRQLQL
+465 QIEIRQLQL
-474 QFMKAD
+474 QFMKTD
-480 KMSPILDAEMTLRE
+480 KLSPILDAEMALRQIG
-494 FALETERGAVQRLL
+494 LEAERSAIQGLL
-508 VDERISPLVFASE
+508 VNERITPLVFASE
-521 GRRIDRA
+521 GRRIDRS

-539 RGKRTWRQIRRFFTG
+539 RAKRTWRQIRRFLLS

-563 SDDSSDKLLSE
+563 SDTSSDALLTE
-574 YQLARHEASKEAI
+574 YELARHEAAKEAI

-599 QSSHLDQTAAYNL
+599 QDSHLDQTAAYNL
-612 IIMYRA
+612 IIMYRSRL
-618 QIERERH
+618 ERERH
-625 GQSSVKNAEAL
+625 GGNGVQSEEDL
-636 KMELELIGLNAQREA
+636 KLELELVGLNAQRDA

-660 ISSTTSL
+660 ISNTTSR
-667 NIRQYIN
+667 NIRQNIN
-674 FTEAGMLTNLEEYEL
+674 FTEAGKLTNLEE
-689 R
+689 

>member
-24 FKKIPV
+24 LKKVPV
-30 SLFQIALGLLVAIFL
+30 SLIQIGLGLLVAIFL
-45 NVKIE
+45 DVEIK

-85 GNAILLVFITTIIGG
+85 GNAILLVFITTIVGG

-105 MVPELPL
+105 MVPQLPL

-135 QAKLPPSIMHLVA
+135 EAKLPPSIMHLVA

-170 AGTFSLWE
+170 AGTFSLWQ

-183 FYVSIMGTLV
+183 FYVSIMGALV
-193 GALMGFILNAIGDWL
+193 GALMGFLINGIGDWL
-208 SSHGNNDVS
+208 SSHAINDVS
-217 LRVVLQLFTPFLVYI
+217 LRVVIQLFTPFLVYI
-232 LAEEIHAS
+232 TAEEINAS

-261 YTGELHVVGINTWN
+261 YTGELHVIGINTWN

-291 EFPLATHLSAAIS
+291 EFPLATHIGQVIS
-304 LPMALFYS
+304 LPMAILYS
-312 VVTWLIIFGIRVT
+312 VITWFIIFGIRVI

-339 NETASWRVA
+339 HETASWRVA
-348 LTSGL
+348 ITSGL

-372 DSGAPFPQRALML
+372 DSGEPFPQRALML

-391 IILSLIMAI
+391 IILSLVAAI

-405 VGGEKKTQ
+405 VGGTKKTQ
-413 VPPGA
+413 VPPG
-418 TKAKAKVA
+418 TKKAKAKVA

-455 AVVYDIIRRY
+455 IVIYEIIRRY
-465 QSQIRQLQL
+465 QIEIRQLQL
-474 QFMKAD
+474 QFMKTD
-480 KMSPILDAEMTLRE
+480 KLSPILDAEMALRQIG
-494 FALETERGAVQRLL
+494 LEAERSAIQGLL
-508 VDERISPLVFASE
+508 VDERITPLVFASE
-521 GRRIDRA
+521 GRRIDRS

-539 RGKRTWRQIRRFFTG
+539 RAKRTWRQIRRFLLS

-563 SDDSSDKLLSE
+563 SDTSSDALLTE
-574 YQLARHEASKEAI
+574 YELARHEAAKEAI

-599 QSSHLDQTAAYNL
+599 QDSHLDQTAAYNL
-612 IIMYRA
+612 IIMYRSRL
-618 QIERERH
+618 ERERH
-625 GQSSVKNAEAL
+625 GGNGVQSEEDL
-636 KMELELIGLNAQREA
+636 KLELELVGLNAQRDA

-660 ISSTTSL
+660 ISNTTSR
-667 NIRQYIN
+667 NIRQNIN
-674 FTEAGMLTNLEEYEL
+674 FTEAGKLTNLEE
-689 R
+689 

>member
-1 MALLQTVVGLTF
+1 MDLLQTVVGLTF

-24 FKKIPV
+24 LKKVPV
-30 SLFQIALGLLVAIFL
+30 SLIQIGLGLLVAIFL
-45 NVKIE
+45 DVEIK

-85 GNAILLVFITTIIGG
+85 GNAILLVFITTIVGG

-105 MVPELPL
+105 MVPQLPL

-135 QAKLPPSIMHLVA
+135 EAKLPPSIMHLVA

-170 AGTFSLWE
+170 AGTFSLWQ

-183 FYVSIMGTLV
+183 FYVSIMGALV
-193 GALMGFILNAIGDWL
+193 GALMGFLINGIGDWL
-208 SSHGNNDVS
+208 SSHAINDVS
-217 LRVVLQLFTPFLVYI
+217 LRVVIQLFTPFLVYI
-232 LAEEIHAS
+232 TAEEINAS

-261 YTGELHVVGINTWN
+261 YTGELHVIGINTWN

-291 EFPLATHLSAAIS
+291 EFPLATHIGQVIS
-304 LPMALFYS
+304 LPMAILYS
-312 VVTWLIIFGIRVT
+312 VITWFIIFGIRVI

-339 NETASWRVA
+339 HETASWRVA
-348 LTSGL
+348 ITSGL

-372 DSGAPFPQRALML
+372 DSGEPFPQRALML

-391 IILSLIMAI
+391 IILSLIAAI

-405 VGGEKKTQ
+405 VGGTKKTQ
-413 VPPGA
+413 VPPG
-418 TKAKAKVA
+418 TKKAKAKVA

-455 AVVYDIIRRY
+455 IVIYEIIRRY
-465 QSQIRQLQL
+465 QIEIRQLQL
-474 QFMKAD
+474 QFMKTD
-480 KMSPILDAEMTLRE
+480 KLSPILDAEMALRQIG
-494 FALETERGAVQRLL
+494 LEAERSAIQGLL
-508 VDERISPLVFASE
+508 VDERITPLVFASE
-521 GRRIDRA
+521 GRRIDRS

-539 RGKRTWRQIRRFFTG
+539 RAKRTWRQIRRFLLS

-563 SDDSSDKLLSE
+563 SDTSSDALLTE
-574 YQLARHEASKEAI
+574 YELARHEAAKEAI

-599 QSSHLDQTAAYNL
+599 QDSHLDQTAAYNL
-612 IIMYRA
+612 IIMYRSRL
-618 QIERERH
+618 ERERH
-625 GQSSVKNAEAL
+625 GGNGVQSEEDL
-636 KMELELIGLNAQREA
+636 KLELELVGLNAQRDA

-660 ISSTTSL
+660 ISNTTSR
-667 NIRQYIN
+667 NIRQNIN
-674 FTEAGMLTNLEEYEL
+674 FTEAGKLTNLEE
-689 R
+689 

>member
-24 FKKIPV
+24 LKKVPV
-30 SLFQIALGLLVAIFL
+30 SLIQIGLGLLVAIFL
-45 NVKIE
+45 DVEIK

-85 GNAILLVFITTIIGG
+85 GNAILLVFITTIVGG

-105 MVPELPL
+105 MVPQLPL

-135 QAKLPPSIMHLVA
+135 EAKLPPSIMHLVA

-170 AGTFSLWE
+170 AGTFSLWQ

-183 FYVSIMGTLV
+183 FYVSIMGALV
-193 GALMGFILNAIGDWL
+193 GALMGFLINGIGDWL
-208 SSHGNNDVS
+208 SSHAINDVS
-217 LRVVLQLFTPFLVYI
+217 LRVVIQLFTPFLVYI
-232 LAEEIHAS
+232 TAEEINAS

-291 EFPLATHLSAAIS
+291 EFPLATHIGKVIP
-304 LPMALFYS
+304 LPMAILYS
-312 VVTWLIIFGIRVT
+312 VITWFIIFGIRVI

-339 NETASWRVA
+339 HETASWRVA
-348 LTSGL
+348 ITSGL

-372 DSGAPFPQRALML
+372 DSGEPFPQRALML

-391 IILSLIMAI
+391 IILSLVAAI

-405 VGGEKKTQ
+405 VGGTKKTQ
-413 VPPGA
+413 VPPG
-418 TKAKAKVA
+418 TKKAKAKVA

-455 AVVYDIIRRY
+455 IVIYEIIRRY
-465 QSQIRQLQL
+465 QIEIRQLQL
-474 QFMKAD
+474 QFMKTD
-480 KMSPILDAEMTLRE
+480 KLSPILDAEMALRQIG
-494 FALETERGAVQRLL
+494 LEAERSAIQGLL
-508 VDERISPLVFASE
+508 VDERITPLVFASE
-521 GRRIDRA
+521 GRRIDRS

-539 RGKRTWRQIRRFFTG
+539 RAKRTWRQVRRFLLS

-563 SDDSSDKLLSE
+563 SDTSSDALLTE
-574 YQLARHEASKEAI
+574 YELARHEAAKEAI

-599 QSSHLDQTAAYNL
+599 QDSHLDQTAAYNL
-612 IIMYRA
+612 IIMYRSRL
-618 QIERERH
+618 ERERH
-625 GQSSVKNAEAL
+625 GGNGVQSEEDL
-636 KMELELIGLNAQREA
+636 KLELELVGLNAQRDA

-660 ISSTTSL
+660 ISNTTSR
-667 NIRQYIN
+667 NIRQNIN
-674 FTEAGMLTNLEEYEL
+674 FTEAGKLTNLEE
-689 R
+689 

>member
-24 FKKIPV
+24 LKKVPV
-30 SLFQIALGLLVAIFL
+30 SLIQIGLGLLVAIFL
-45 NVKIE
+45 DVEIK

-85 GNAILLVFITTIIGG
+85 GNAILLVFITTIVGG

-105 MVPELPL
+105 MVPQLPL

-135 QAKLPPSIMHLVA
+135 EAKLPPSIMHLVA

-170 AGTFSLWE
+170 AGTFSLWQ

-183 FYVSIMGTLV
+183 FYVSIMGALV
-193 GALMGFILNAIGDWL
+193 GALMGFLINGIGDWL
-208 SSHGNNDVS
+208 SSHAINDVS
-217 LRVVLQLFTPFLVYI
+217 LRVVIQLFTPFLVYI
-232 LAEEIHAS
+232 TAEEINAS

-261 YTGELHVVGINTWN
+261 YTGELHVIGINTWN
-275 VFGYLLNGYI
+275 VFAYLLNGYI

-291 EFPLATHLSAAIS
+291 EFPLATHIGQVIS
-304 LPMALFYS
+304 LPMAILYS
-312 VVTWLIIFGIRVT
+312 VITWFIIFGIRVI

-339 NETASWRVA
+339 HETASWRVA
-348 LTSGL
+348 ITSGL

-372 DSGAPFPQRALML
+372 DSGEPFPQRALML

-391 IILSLIMAI
+391 IILSLVAAI

-405 VGGEKKTQ
+405 VGGTKKTQ
-413 VPPGA
+413 VPPG
-418 TKAKAKVA
+418 TKKAKAKVA

-455 AVVYDIIRRY
+455 IVIYEIIRRY
-465 QSQIRQLQL
+465 QIEIRQLQL
-474 QFMKAD
+474 QFMKTD
-480 KMSPILDAEMTLRE
+480 KLSPILDAEMALRQIG
-494 FALETERGAVQRLL
+494 LEAERSAIQGLL
-508 VDERISPLVFASE
+508 VNERITPLVFASE
-521 GRRIDRA
+521 GRRIDRS

-539 RGKRTWRQIRRFFTG
+539 RAKRTWRQIRRFLLS

-563 SDDSSDKLLSE
+563 SDTSSDALLTE
-574 YQLARHEASKEAI
+574 YELARHEAAKEAI

-599 QSSHLDQTAAYNL
+599 QDSHLDQTAAYNL
-612 IIMYRA
+612 IIMYRSRL
-618 QIERERH
+618 ERERH
-625 GQSSVKNAEAL
+625 GGNGVQSEEDL
-636 KMELELIGLNAQREA
+636 KLELELVGLNAQRDA

-660 ISSTTSL
+660 ISNTTSR
-667 NIRQYIN
+667 NIRQNIN
-674 FTEAGMLTNLEEYEL
+674 FTEAGKLTNLEE
-689 R
+689 